1 VSANQHLLND
11 HSTPESRFQ
20 SCGPAGRRVKFRRS
34 RPARNIVKFC
44 LRRCAGRMLKFCR
57 SHCARQPPFAFR
69 RAGHFCAAFT
79 LSVALMLSVT
89 ASNLRAADISGSG
102 EPAGCQTVRFSDV
115 GWTDVTA
122 TTALVAQ
129 LLRSIGYAPT
139 ITVLSV
145 PVTFAS
151 LQNKDIDVF
160 LGNWMPAQEADRSPY
175 LADGSIVVI
184 GPNLLGAKYTL
195 AVPSYLYE
203 AGLKDFND
211 IRRFAPAVGSSIY
224 GIEPG
229 NDGNRLV
236 LKMLKQ
242 DLFGLGDFKLV
253 ESSEQGMLAQVER
266 AYRSK
271 EPVVFL
277 AWEPHP
283 MNMRFDLKYLN
294 GGDTVF
300 GPNFGGATIYTVT
313 RKGYSAECPNVGRLL
328 SNLKFTLRGESE
340 MMAAILDRHEQPQ
353 IAAAE
358 WLRANPTA
366 TKVWLDGVLA
376 FDGRPASAALA
387 HSVPPP
393 RPGGFEQWVVT
404 HKIPVGDAMAVAID
418 TIKTHGTFVF
428 DGISV
433 VIRGMVNGVT
443 ALLRILP
450 APALIVAI
458 AALAWALRR
467 SWTLTAFV
475 ALALLFILNQGYWIA
490 TLETLALVMVATLMS
505 AAIGVPLGIAAA
517 HRPRLFAA
525 LRPVLDLMQTLPTF
539 VYLIP
544 TLVLFGLGVVP
555 GLIST
560 VIFALPA
567 PIRLT
572 HLGISSVPRPLIE
585 AGEAFGAT
593 PMQLLWKIELPSA
606 ATTIIAGITQC
617 IMLSLSMV
625 VIAALVGAG
634 GLGVPVVRALNSV
647 QVGMGFEAG
656 FTIVLLA
663 IILDRISRPKE
674 RGIAR

>member
-1 VSANQHLLND
+1 MRCAAALLLGLASLHVSAAD
-11 HSTPESRFQ
+11 TS
-20 SCGPAGRRVKFRRS
+20 AD
-34 RPARNIVKFC
+34 
-44 LRRCAGRMLKFCR
+44 
-57 SHCARQPPFAFR
+57 PP
-69 RAGHFCAAFT
+69 
-79 LSVALMLSVT
+79 S
-89 ASNLRAADISGSG
+89 
-102 EPAGCQTVRFSDV
+102 CQTVRFSDV

-129 LLRSIGYAPT
+129 LVRSIGYLPN

-151 LQNKDIDVF
+151 LKNNDIDVF
-160 LGNWMPAQEADRSPY
+160 LGNWMPAQTADRAPY
-175 LADGSIVVI
+175 DADGSVAVI
-184 GPNLLGAKYTL
+184 RPNLLGAKYTL
-195 AVPSYLYE
+195 AVPAYTYE

-211 IRRFAPAVGSSIY
+211 IRRFGAALNNSIY

-242 DLFGLGDFKLV
+242 DQFGLGDFKLI

-266 AYRSK
+266 AYRNK
-271 EPVVFL
+271 QPVVFL

-283 MNMRFDLKYLN
+283 MNMRFDLKYLA
-294 GGDTVF
+294 GGDAVF
-300 GPNFGGATIYTVT
+300 GPNYGGATIYTVT
-313 RKGYSAECPNVGRLL
+313 RKGYSAECPNMGRLL
-328 SNLKFTLRGESE
+328 TNLTFTLRGESE
-340 MMAAILDRHEQPQ
+340 MMAAILDRHEQPE

-358 WLRANPTA
+358 WLKANPTV
-366 TKVWLDGVLA
+366 TKAWLEGVRT
-376 FDGRPASAALA
+376 FDGRPANVALSHTAA
-387 HSVPPP
+387 P
-393 RPGGFEQWVVT
+393 RHAGGFEQWIVG
-404 HKIPVGDAMAVAID
+404 HKIPVGDAMAVVID
-418 TIKTHGTFVF
+418 TVKAHGTFLF
-428 DGISV
+428 DGISI
-433 VIRGMVNGVT
+433 VIRGTVAGVT
-443 ALLRILP
+443 AILRALP
-450 APALIVAI
+450 ATALIVAI
-458 AALAWALRR
+458 AALAWVLRR
-467 SWTLTAFV
+467 SWALAAFV
-475 ALALLFILNQGYWIA
+475 ALALLFILNQGYWLA
-490 TLETLALVMVATLMS
+490 TLETLALVMVATLAS

-525 LRPVLDLMQTLPTF
+525 MRPVLDLMQTLPTF

-593 PMQLLWKIELPSA
+593 PMQLLWKVELPSA
-606 ATTIIAGITQC
+606 AATIIAGITQC

-674 RGIAR
+674 REVSR

>member
-1 VSANQHLLND
+1 MGALTLPLIGSSADAAQ
-11 HSTPESRFQ
+11 
-20 SCGPAGRRVKFRRS
+20 AGGDAA
-34 RPARNIVKFC
+34 PARDAPAS
-44 LRRCAGRMLKFCR
+44 AGGKRD
-57 SHCARQPPFAFR
+57 P
-69 RAGHFCAAFT
+69 
-79 LSVALMLSVT
+79 
-89 ASNLRAADISGSG
+89 IS
-102 EPAGCQTVRFSDV
+102 CQIVRFSDV

-122 TTALVAQ
+122 TTALVTQ
-129 LLRSIGYAPT
+129 LLRSIGYSPT
-139 ITVLSV
+139 VTVLSV

-151 LQNKDIDVF
+151 IQNNDLDVF
-160 LGNWMPAQEADRSPY
+160 LGNWMPAQEADRRRY
-175 LADGSIVVI
+175 VEDGSVVVI
-184 GPNLLGAKYTL
+184 GPNLTGAKYTL
-195 AVPSYLYE
+195 AVPAYTYA
-203 AGLKDFND
+203 AGLRDFKD
-211 IRRFAPAVGSSIY
+211 IQRFAPELNESIY

-229 NDGNRLV
+229 NDGNRHV
-236 LKMLKQ
+236 LEMLKQ
-242 DLFGLGDFKLV
+242 PQFGLGGFKLI

-266 AYRSK
+266 AYRDK
-271 EPVVFL
+271 KPIVFL

-283 MNMRFDLKYLN
+283 MNMRFDLKYLS
-294 GGDTVF
+294 GGDEVF

-313 RKGYSAECPNVGRLL
+313 RKGYSAECPNMGRLL
-328 SNLKFTLRGESE
+328 ANLKFTLRGESE
-340 MMAAILDRHEQPQ
+340 MMAAILDRHEAPE
-353 IAAAE
+353 IAATE
-358 WLRANPTA
+358 WLKANPTA
-366 TKVWLDGVLA
+366 TVAWLEGVQT
-376 FDGRPASAALA
+376 FDGRPAVSALA
-387 HSVPPP
+387 HTAPPP
-393 RPGGFEQWVVT
+393 RPGGFEQWIVS

-418 TIKTHGTFVF
+418 TIKKHGTFLF
-428 DGISV
+428 DGISI

-443 ALLRILP
+443 ALLRAVP
-450 APALIVAI
+450 APVLIVAI
-458 AALAWALRR
+458 AALAWVLRR
-467 SWTLTAFV
+467 SFALAAFV
-475 ALALLFILNQGYWIA
+475 GLALLFILNQGYWLA
-490 TLETLALVMVATLMS
+490 TLETLSLVMVATLAS
-505 AAIGVPLGIAAA
+505 TAIGVPLGIAAA

-572 HLGISSVPRPLIE
+572 HLGISSVPKPLIE

-593 PMQLLWKIELPSA
+593 PMQLLWKVELPSA
-606 ATTIIAGITQC
+606 ASTIVAGITQC

-674 RGIAR
+674 RGVS

>member
-1 VSANQHLLND
+1 
-11 HSTPESRFQ
+11 
-20 SCGPAGRRVKFRRS
+20 
-34 RPARNIVKFC
+34 
-44 LRRCAGRMLKFCR
+44 
-57 SHCARQPPFAFR
+57 
-69 RAGHFCAAFT
+69 
-79 LSVALMLSVT
+79 
-89 ASNLRAADISGSG
+89 
-102 EPAGCQTVRFSDV
+102 V

-122 TTALVAQ
+122 TTALIAQ
-129 LLRSIGYAPT
+129 LLRNIGYSPS

-160 LGNWMPAQEADRSPY
+160 LGNWMPAEEADRSRY
-175 LADGSIVVI
+175 VADGSVVVI
-184 GPNLLGAKYTL
+184 GANLEGAKYTL
-195 AVPSYLYE
+195 AVPAYAYD
-203 AGLKDFND
+203 AGLKDFKD
-211 IRRFAPAVGSSIY
+211 IRRFAAELNNSIY

-236 LKMLKQ
+236 LKMLKEGE
-242 DLFGLGDFKLV
+242 FGLSDFKLV
-253 ESSEQGMLAQVER
+253 ESSEQGELAQVER

-271 EPVVFL
+271 QPIVFL

-294 GGDTVF
+294 GGDAVF
-300 GPNFGGATIYTVT
+300 GPNYGGATIYTVT
-313 RKGYSAECPNVGRLL
+313 RRGYSAECPNIGHLL
-328 SNLKFTLRGESE
+328 TNLKFTLRGESE
-340 MMAAILDRHEQPQ
+340 MMAAILDRHEQPD
-353 IAAAE
+353 IAAIE
-358 WLRANPTA
+358 WLKANPTA
-366 TKVWLDGVLA
+366 TKAWLDGVLT
-376 FDGRPASAALA
+376 FDGKPAYAALA
-387 HSVPPP
+387 HAASPP
-393 RPGGFEQWVVT
+393 RPGGFEQWVVS
-404 HKIPVGDAMAVAID
+404 HKIPVGDAMTVAID
-418 TIKTHGTFVF
+418 TIKTHGTFLF
-428 DGISV
+428 DGISI
-433 VIRGMVNGVT
+433 VIRGMVDGVT
-443 ALLRILP
+443 AALRLLP
-450 APALIVAI
+450 APALILGI
-458 AALAWALRR
+458 AALAYALRR

-490 TLETLALVMVATLMS
+490 TLETLSLVLVATLAS

-585 AGEAFGAT
+585 AGQSFGAT

-606 ATTIIAGITQC
+606 ATTIVAGITQC

-663 IILDRISRPKE
+663 IILDRMSRPKE
-674 RGIAR
+674 RGVTR

>member
-1 VSANQHLLND
+1 MRRADRITLNTHSRSASRRVACLLAALACVSALA
-11 HSTPESRFQ
+11 SIAAAATPPVAS
-20 SCGPAGRRVKFRRS
+20 A
-34 RPARNIVKFC
+34 
-44 LRRCAGRMLKFCR
+44 LRDPV
-57 SHCARQPPFAFR
+57 S
-69 RAGHFCAAFT
+69 
-79 LSVALMLSVT
+79 
-89 ASNLRAADISGSG
+89 
-102 EPAGCQTVRFSDV
+102 CQTVRFSDV

-129 LLRSIGYAPT
+129 LLRSIGYTPT

-151 LQNKDIDVF
+151 IQNKDIDVF
-160 LGNWMPAQEADRSPY
+160 LGNWMPAQLADRARY
-175 LADGSIVVI
+175 VEDGSVAVI
-184 GPNLLGAKYTL
+184 GANLTGAKYTL
-195 AVPSYLYE
+195 AVPDYTYE
-203 AGLKDFND
+203 AGLRDFKDIQRFGPDLND
-211 IRRFAPAVGSSIY
+211 SIY

-229 NDGNRLV
+229 NDGNRHV
-236 LKMLKQ
+236 LEMLKANQ
-242 DLFGLGDFKLV
+242 FGLGNGFKLI

-266 AYRSK
+266 AYRDK
-271 EPVVFL
+271 KPIVFL

-283 MNMRFDLKYLN
+283 MNMRFNIKYLS
-294 GGDTVF
+294 GGDDVF
-300 GPNFGGATIYTVT
+300 GPNYGGATIYTVT
-313 RKGYSAECPNVGRLL
+313 RRGYSAECPNMGRLL
-328 SNLKFTLRGESE
+328 SNLKFSLRGESE
-340 MMAAILDRHEQPQ
+340 MMAAILDRHEAPDV
-353 IAAAE
+353 AATE
-358 WLRANPTA
+358 WLKANPTA
-366 TKVWLDGVLA
+366 TKMWLEGVLT
-376 FDGRPASAALA
+376 FDGRPAASALLR
-387 HSVPPP
+387 STPPP
-393 RPGGFEQWVVT
+393 RPGGFEQWIVS

-418 TIKTHGTFVF
+418 YVKAHGTVVF
-428 DGISV
+428 DAISIA
-433 VIRGMVNGVT
+433 IRGMVNGVT
-443 ALLRILP
+443 ALLRTLP
-450 APALIVAI
+450 APLLIVA
-458 AALAWALRR
+458 AGVLAWGLRR
-467 SWTLTAFV
+467 SLALAAFV
-475 ALALLFILNQGYWIA
+475 ALALLFILNQGYWLA
-490 TLETLALVMVATLMS
+490 TLETLSLVIVATVAS

-572 HLGISSVPRPLIE
+572 HLGISSVPKPLIE

-593 PMQLLWKIELPSA
+593 PMQLLWKVELPSA
-606 ATTIIAGITQC
+606 ASTIIAGITQC

-663 IILDRISRPKE
+663 IILDRISRPSEKKGAS
-674 RGIAR
+674 R

>member
-1 VSANQHLLND
+1 VSANQISLND
-11 HSTPESRFQ
+11 HSKLEAPVQ
-20 SCGPAGRRVKFRRS
+20 SCRPGFAQVKRRNAPTKRCT
-34 RPARNIVKFC
+34 ALLLGLCC
-44 LRRCAGRMLKFCR
+44 LA
-57 SHCARQPPFAFR
+57 SATT
-69 RAGHFCAAFT
+69 RAGDFA
-79 LSVALMLSVT
+79 
-89 ASNLRAADISGSG
+89 GSG
-102 EPAGCQTVRFSDV
+102 EPGSCRNVRFSDV

-122 TTALVAQ
+122 TTALVGQ
-129 LLRSIGYAPT
+129 LLRSIGYAPS

-160 LGNWMPAQEADRSPY
+160 LGNWMPAQEADRSRY
-175 LADGSIVVI
+175 LADGSVVVV
-184 GPNLLGAKYTL
+184 GANLVGAKYTL
-195 AVPSYLYE
+195 AVPAYTYA
-203 AGLKDFND
+203 AGLQDFKD
-211 IRRFAPAVGSSIY
+211 IHRFAAVLNNSIY

-236 LKMLKQ
+236 LKMLK
-242 DLFGLGDFKLV
+242 DGEFGLGDFKLI
-253 ESSEQGMLAQVER
+253 ESSEQGELAQVER
-266 AYRSK
+266 AVRNQQ
-271 EPVVFL
+271 PIVFL

-283 MNMRFDLKYLN
+283 MNMRFDLKYLA
-294 GGDTVF
+294 GGDDVF
-300 GPNFGGATIYTVT
+300 GPNYGGATIYTVT
-313 RKGYSAECPNVGRLL
+313 RRGYRAECPNVGHLL
-328 SNLKFTLRGESE
+328 ENLKFTLRGESE
-340 MMAAILDRHEQPQ
+340 MMAAILDRHEQPDV
-353 IAAAE
+353 AAAE
-358 WLRANPTA
+358 WLKANPA
-366 TKVWLDGVLA
+366 GTKAWLGGVLT
-376 FDGRPASAALA
+376 FDGKPAYAALA
-387 HSVPPP
+387 HTAPPP
-393 RPGGFEQWVVT
+393 RPGGFEQWIVS

-418 TIKTHGTFVF
+418 TVKAHGTFLF
-428 DGISV
+428 DGISI
-433 VIRGMVNGVT
+433 VIRGMVDGVT
-443 ALLRILP
+443 ALLRMLP
-450 APALIVAI
+450 APALILGV
-458 AALAWALRR
+458 AALAYALRR

-475 ALALLFILNQGYWIA
+475 ALALLFILNQGYWLA
-490 TLETLALVMVATLMS
+490 TLETLSLVLVATVAS

-585 AGEAFGAT
+585 AGQSFGAT

-606 ATTIIAGITQC
+606 ASTIVAGITQC

-663 IILDRISRPKE
+663 IILDRMSRPKE
-674 RGIAR
+674 RGRPQ